1 MKCRHF
7 HKILYE
13 ALQRNHRLMHQMY
26 ASSLSEYID
35 LTTRDPH
42 ITKGKM
48 HILDGFIPLYTPPLR
63 LKYKTSGQIYY
74 LQFKRR
80 LVHFFK
86 AIRVQ
91 MIPFKYFLHTSQDE
105 RMT

>member
-48 HILDGFIPLYTPPLR
+48 HILDGFIPLYTPPSPPKIQNIWSNILPAVQE
-63 LKYKTSGQIYY
+63 KAGP
-74 LQFKRR
+74 
-80 LVHFFK
+80 FF
-86 AIRVQ
+86 Q
-91 MIPFKYFLHTSQDE
+91 GY
-105 RMT
+105 